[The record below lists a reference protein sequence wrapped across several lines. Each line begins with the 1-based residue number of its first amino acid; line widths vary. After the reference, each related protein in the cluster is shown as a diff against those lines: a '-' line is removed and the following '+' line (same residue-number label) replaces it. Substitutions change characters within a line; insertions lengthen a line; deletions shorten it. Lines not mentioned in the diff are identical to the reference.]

1 MEGRPSLPTDD
12 RLSQFATSDDDRRG
26 AGENPKGGAV
36 SFSADTPLEEKFTP
50 CVAPSIEQIG

>member
-36 SFSADTPLEEKFTP
+36 SFSADTPWKRNLLP
-50 CVAPSIEQIG
+50 A